1 MERERWKESVKTFG
15 DKRDKL
21 VGEVLLAAAFI
32 VYGGLYDQ
40 KGREILLKTWRNK
53 LKESGIPFDKTLTM
67 SSYLTTSKKAL
78 HWTNCGLVND
88 NINIENFALLEWCQ
102 NPVIIDPNGV
112 IVEILSECRQ
122 NWSQLPVS

>member
-1 MERERWKESVKTFG
+1 MDRSTALIKNLKVERERWKESVKTFG

-53 LKESGIPFDKTLTM
+53 LKESGIPFDETLTM
-67 SSYLTTSKKAL
+67 SSYLTTSKKLYTGQVVGWLMIILILKIL
-78 HWTNCGLVND
+78 HYW
-88 NINIENFALLEWCQ
+88 
-102 NPVIIDPNGV
+102 NGV
-112 IVEILSECRQ
+112 KIL
-122 NWSQLPVS
+122 L